1 MIYCYH
7 GHNQPLGSITIDS
20 LSVYLTNSCFEY
32 KSRISVVE
40 FVLYS
45 CSESIEPAYYIIYL
59 IGIDKNGSLG
69 ISRDSVSLVSAADAR
84 ELVLSEFAIE
94 ETDENLDS
102 IRPFLVDI
110 VSAMSAECA

>member
-7 GHNQPLGSITIDS
+7 GHNQPLGCITIDS
-20 LSVYLTNSCFEY
+20 LSVYFTNSCFEY

-59 IGIDKNGSLG
+59 IGIDKM
-69 ISRDSVSLVSAADAR
+69 VASAF
-84 ELVLSEFAIE
+84 LAIA
-94 ETDENLDS
+94 
-102 IRPFLVDI
+102 FLLFPPLMRA
-110 VSAMSAECA
+110 S